1 MCQVRQIL
9 TGQRIG
15 GVVFA
20 PSQRPDVVPKMESEN
35 SSDKVFTGQEVISL
49 DDDRVSVQNAILKPL
64 LSLRQGQRDILRC
77 HFSNGFV
84 RSVEQI
90 LV

>member
-15 GVVFA
+15 GVMFA
-20 PSQRPDVVPKMESEN
+20 PSLRPDVVPKMESEN
-35 SSDKVFTGQEVISL
+35 STDKVFTGQEVILL
-49 DDDRVSVQNAILKPL
+49 DDACVSVQNAISKPL
-64 LSLRQGQRDILRC
+64 PPLRQGRRDIRRC
-77 HFSNGFV
+77 HFSNAFV
-84 RSVEQI
+84 RSVEQT